1 MLIAQYRGSL
11 FLILLV
17 ERAKL
22 LAHDW
27 SSGCLA
33 TAYAIELCF
42 SVTKRSRLE
51 IVAEECIEELKDKSE
66 TENTN
71 NSKEW
76 RNNVF
81 KKWANERNLLGKE
94 YESDVLDQTLT
105 TFGRR
110 FQYLLNK
117 LRKPVTQRQGIHLDQ
132 RCIQRLN
139 QTEIVLF
146 E

>member
-1 MLIAQYRGSL
+1 M
-11 FLILLV
+11 FLILLL

-42 SVTKRSRLE
+42 SVTNGSLFE
-51 IVAEECIEELKDKSE
+51 IVDEECIEELEDKSE

-71 NSKEW
+71 NTLEW
-76 RNNVF
+76 WNNVF
-81 KKWANERNLLGKE
+81 KKWANERNLLAKE

-105 TFGRR
+105 TFGRGFR
-110 FQYLLNK
+110 YLLNK
-117 LRKPVTQRQGIHLDQ
+117 LRKPVTQRQSIRLDQ

-139 QTEIVLF
+139 ETEIVVF